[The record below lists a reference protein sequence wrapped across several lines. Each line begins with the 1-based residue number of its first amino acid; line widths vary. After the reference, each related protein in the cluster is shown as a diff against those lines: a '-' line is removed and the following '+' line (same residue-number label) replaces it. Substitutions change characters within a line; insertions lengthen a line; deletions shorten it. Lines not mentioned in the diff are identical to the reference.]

1 MSCSLG
7 VLLVAAVGL
16 ARHPNGCRGGPPVA
30 PPTPFHPPGN
40 WAGVKRSREQATGLA
55 ATKAEVRPAL
65 DADPAE
71 HEHRPI
77 MVVEGMGATSTAP
90 ARRFSPAMP
99 SRPHSLL
106 LAASTPPTSSN
117 RRHVPSGT
125 DDGFTHGMFGGYLGS
140 GRHRAFGGRS
150 TGTHRRRT

>member
-40 WAGVKRSREQATGLA
+40 WAGVKRSRKQATGLA

-77 MVVEGMGATSTAP
+77 MVVEGMGLPQQRQPGVVHQRYLRAP
-90 ARRFSPAMP
+90 IPSYSP
-99 SRPHSLL
+99 LL
-106 LAASTPPTSSN
+106 LQQQAQIDDMSRAAPTTASHMECLEMPAS
-117 RRHVPSGT
+117 RQFSGV
-125 DDGFTHGMFGGYLGS
+125 
-140 GRHRAFGGRS
+140 RS
-150 TGTHRRRT
+150 YG